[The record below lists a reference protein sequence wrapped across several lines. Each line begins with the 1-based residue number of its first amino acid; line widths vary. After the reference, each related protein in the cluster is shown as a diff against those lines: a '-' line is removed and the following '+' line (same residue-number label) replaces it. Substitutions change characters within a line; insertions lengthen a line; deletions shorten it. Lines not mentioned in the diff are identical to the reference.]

1 MTDIKPR
8 LEAIITKYKNA
19 AGLKVAICKIPSRR
33 IYQATIIEM
42 KKMYRMICKE
52 MKVKFIEY
60 NKFTYIGTSGDGV
73 HPDPKHIQILSK
85 DIFKGVN
92 SLRLTQ

>member
-1 MTDIKPR
+1 M
-8 LEAIITKYKNA
+8 N
-19 AGLKVAICKIPSRR
+19 
-33 IYQATIIEM
+33 
-42 KKMYRMICKE
+42 KMYRMICKE

-60 NKFTYIGTSGDGV
+60 NKCTYIGTSANGV

-85 DIFKGVN
+85 DIYKGVD